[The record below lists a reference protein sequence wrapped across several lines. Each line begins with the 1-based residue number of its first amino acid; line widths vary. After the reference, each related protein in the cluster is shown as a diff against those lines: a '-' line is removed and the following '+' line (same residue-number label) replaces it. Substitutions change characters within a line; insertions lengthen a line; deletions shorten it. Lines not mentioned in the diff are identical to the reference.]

1 VRRPLR
7 AALATLVLVAG
18 ALATCAVAPRF
29 TGITLPGQPA
39 WDFTLT
45 DQHGAPF
52 HLAAQRG
59 RVVVLFFGYTHCP
72 DVCPATM
79 AQLARA
85 YRTLTPA
92 ERARV
97 TVAFVTIDPVRDTR
111 AVLTRWVALFE
122 PHFVAL
128 TGSAGELIPVY
139 YAYHVDHTRIPASS
153 GTGYLLEHTSAIF
166 LIDPDGRL
174 RVLHGWQD
182 TAGAIAADVRALL
195 AGAPATGDEPVTR
208 ATAASRSSR

>member
-1 VRRPLR
+1 VRQALLGVAL
-7 AALATLVLVAG
+7 AALLVFPGTPAGSAAT
-18 ALATCAVAPRF
+18 PRF

-79 AQLARA
+79 AQLARVE
-85 YRTLTPA
+85 RTLTPA
-92 ERARV
+92 ERARI
-97 TVAFVTIDPVRDTR
+97 TVAFVTIDPVRDTP
-111 AVLTRWVALFE
+111 AVLSRWVALFD

-139 YAYHVDHTRIPASS
+139 YAYHVDHTRIPDKA

-174 RVLHGWQD
+174 RVLHDWQD
-182 TAGAIAADVRALL
+182 TADAIAADVRALL
-195 AGAPATGDEPVTR
+195 REQG
-208 ATAASRSSR
+208 